1 MGFRDFMNNRNGVDD
16 IGRFCM
22 FAALCFLILSF
33 FFRGFFSIIGVA
45 FLGYCYFRMFS
56 RNITK
61 RYEEN
66 QKFLGFKDR
75 FFGFFRIG
83 FKRIRDREHRY
94 YRCPRCKRTLRVPK
108 GKGRISIHCPTCGTD
123 FVKNT

>member
-1 MGFRDFMNNRNGVDD
+1 MGFGGFGNDRNGLDD
-16 IGRFCM
+16 LARVCM
-22 FAALCFLILSF
+22 FIALVFLVLSF
-33 FFRGFFSIIGVA
+33 FFGTVFWIVA
-45 FLGYCYFRMFS
+45 AIFLGYGYFRVFS
-56 RNITK
+56 RNVTK

-66 QKFLGFKDR
+66 QQFLEGWDR
-75 FFGFFRIG
+75 FLGFFRIG
-83 FKRIRDREHRY
+83 FKRIKDKDHRY